1 MTSSKVMLVALFH
14 FYTVN
19 KFIKPVMNEVIMYST
34 SMINNDHVVLIAL
47 VVMFNR

>member
-19 KFIKPVMNEVIMYST
+19 KLIKPVMNEVMRYST
-34 SMINNDHVVLIAL
+34 AMINNDHVVLIAEVL
-47 VVMFNR
+47 MFNR